1 MADKAI
7 TDLNVA
13 PTTVDDNNTWF
24 AVAQSGT
31 AYKLSGHEFILALGT
46 VLNGHGGIN
55 SIVYTPPV
63 SPSLTGSMVI
73 TLADNSTTTVS
84 VENGKGISS
93 IAKTGTLGLVDTYTV
108 TYNDATTSTFTVTNG
123 AKGDQGDAW
132 YVHIRY
138 AGAQPTADSDMGT
151 TPDDWIGL
159 YSGTSST
166 APVHYTDY
174 DWFKFKGD
182 TGATGAASSIQS
194 TAIEYQESM
203 SGTSVPQSTW
213 TTTVPAVTQGNYLWT
228 RTTVTFNSGAPVVWY
243 SVARFGLDGSGSVIT
258 VNSQSPDGSGNV
270 ALDASDIPTNDS
282 SDVQTKLT
290 NIASEQATQN
300 GNIATLA
307 TSFAATYSS
316 SSNYAVG
323 DYCTYNRTLYKCTTA
338 VSSEAWDATKW
349 SVVALATD
357 VKAKQNTLVSGT
369 NIKTVNG
376 QSLLGS
382 GNVAAIS
389 TGSNLLYNWFFGGG
403 GSQNGYGYLPINQ
416 RGQANYSGNEWT
428 IDRWFSNNAN
438 LSVTVNSNNITV
450 SNSDSSNRR
459 IFEQH
464 CQRNFVG
471 QTVTASLLQ
480 ANGTLT
486 TLTGVVPTTNG
497 QNISTEFGAHRL
509 RIETKADNIT
519 FAVWVGTSSSLS
531 IVAVKLELGTSQTL
545 AHQENGVW
553 VLNEIPNYAE
563 ELAKCQAYYYKTNL
577 TNATYGTIGLGSAD
591 SATSFNA
598 IVSFPVT
605 MSKQPT
611 VSFVGTVSFQVGNNA
626 YTKASPTVSVYNFS
640 SGSCQVHFDGLS
652 GLTIGAFGYVFS
664 QGNGYLVLDAEST

>member
-182 TGATGAASSIQS
+182 TGATGTAASIQS

-243 SVARFGLDGSGSVIT
+243 SVARFGLDGSGSVVT

-270 ALDASDIPTNDS
+270 ALDASNIPTNDS

-307 TSFAATYSS
+307 TSFAATYDSTAS
-316 SSNYAVG
+316 YSVG
-323 DYCTYNRTLYKCTTA
+323 DYCTYNRTLYKCNTAIVGGETWNAAHWTAVAVTDEVESSISAISSQLIPSGGATGKALVKASGTDYDVTWGDAGGALWFTSVAIAATTGDIATITDAAITANHVLGRIEWANPSYITTDVTWTSSAGSFVLNGTCGTATTA
-338 VSSEAWDATKW
+338 
-349 SVVALATD
+349 
-357 VKAKQNTLVSGT
+357 
-369 NIKTVNG
+369 
-376 QSLLGS
+376 
-382 GNVAAIS
+382 NV
-389 TGSNLLYNWFFGGG
+389 L
-403 GSQNGYGYLPINQ
+403 
-416 RGQANYSGNEWT
+416 
-428 IDRWFSNNAN
+428 
-438 LSVTVNSNNITV
+438 
-450 SNSDSSNRR
+450 
-459 IFEQH
+459 
-464 CQRNFVG
+464 
-471 QTVTASLLQ
+471 
-480 ANGTLT
+480 
-486 TLTGVVPTTNG
+486 
-497 QNISTEFGAHRL
+497 
-509 RIETKADNIT
+509 
-519 FAVWVGTSSSLS
+519 
-531 IVAVKLELGTSQTL
+531 
-545 AHQENGVW
+545 
-553 VLNEIPNYAE
+553 
-563 ELAKCQAYYYKTNL
+563 
-577 TNATYGTIGLGSAD
+577 
-591 SATSFNA
+591 
-598 IVSFPVT
+598 
-605 MSKQPT
+605 
-611 VSFVGTVSFQVGNNA
+611 
-626 YTKASPTVSVYNFS
+626 
-640 SGSCQVHFDGLS
+640 
-652 GLTIGAFGYVFS
+652 
-664 QGNGYLVLDAEST
+664 LVLKNN